1 MISNFDKAQLMS
13 IMPAAREQDIERYI
27 EALNTQLPRYKIN
40 TPLRM
45 AHFIAQVAHES
56 GSFKHHCEDLSYS
69 AKALRC
75 VFSKYFDCDEM
86 AERYARKPQ
95 EIANL
100 VYANRMGNGDTVSG
114 DGWRYRGRG
123 LIKLTGRENYANC
136 AAFIDYDCVE
146 NPDLLLND
154 PQVAVAA
161 ACWYWHS
168 RKLNDVAD
176 RDDLKRITG
185 KISSGC
191 HGLESRKGFYERARQ
206 VLR

>member
-1 MISNFDKAQLMS
+1 MVYHFAKAQLMS
-13 IMPAAREQDIERYI
+13 IMPAARDQDIERYI

-45 AHFIAQVAHES
+45 AHFIAQIAHES
-56 GSFKHHCEDLSYS
+56 GSFKYQCENLSYS
-69 AKALRC
+69 AKALRS
-75 VFSKYFDCDEM
+75 VFSKYFDSDEM

-95 EIANL
+95 EIANV
-100 VYANRMGNGDTVSG
+100 VYANRMGNGNTVSG

-146 NPDLLLND
+146 DPDLLSDD

-161 ACWYWHS
+161 ACWCWHS
-168 RKLNDVAD
+168 RQLNDIAD
-176 RDDLKRITG
+176 RDDLKRITA
-185 KISSGC
+185 KINRGS

-206 VLR
+206 VLK